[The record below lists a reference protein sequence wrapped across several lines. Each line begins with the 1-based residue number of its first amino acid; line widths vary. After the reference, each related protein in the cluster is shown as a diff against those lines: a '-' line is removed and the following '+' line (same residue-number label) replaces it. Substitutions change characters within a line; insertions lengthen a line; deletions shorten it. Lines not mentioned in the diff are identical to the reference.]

1 MTPDR
6 FIPPTSIIHTPR
18 MLPVVIVMVKAPI
31 AGFVKTRLSPPLS
44 QPDAASLALCFVKD
58 VVHSVQRVIPNIV
71 IAFTPPE
78 GRVVLERSLS
88 KQLLWFAQKGN
99 DLGERLN
106 SAITHAQDLG
116 FNPIIVLGA
125 DSPTIPASFIETA
138 LNALVTGETDVVLG
152 PTTDGGYYLI
162 GLNGS
167 QPELFQNTSWSSPFT
182 FQQTARKA
190 DQLNLRLLQLPEWY
204 DVDTPTDLVTLSNEF
219 LSNPEVRGR
228 APATCQWLLDHK
240 WLNVLRD

>member
-1 MTPDR
+1 
-6 FIPPTSIIHTPR
+6 
-18 MLPVVIVMVKAPI
+18 MVKAPI
-31 AGFVKTRLSPPLS
+31 AGFVKTRLTPPLS
-44 QPDAASLALCFVKD
+44 PSEAASLAHCFLKD
-58 VVHSVQRVIPNIV
+58 IVDSLKRVSPKIIV
-71 IAFTPPE
+71 AFTPPE

-106 SAITHAQDLG
+106 SAVAHARDLG

-125 DSPTIPASFIETA
+125 DSPTIPASFIETG
-138 LNALVTGETDVVLG
+138 LNALVSRETDVVLG

-162 GLNGS
+162 GLNRS
-167 QPELFQNTSWSSPFT
+167 QPELFQDIQWSSPST

-190 DQLNLRLLQLPEWY
+190 NQLNVRLLTLPEWY
-204 DVDTPTDLVTLSNEF
+204 DVDTPADLITLSNEL
-219 LSNPEVRGR
+219 LSHPEVRGR

-240 WLNVLRD
+240 RLNVLRD

>member
-1 MTPDR
+1 MV
-6 FIPPTSIIHTPR
+6 
-18 MLPVVIVMVKAPI
+18 PVIVVMVKAPI
-31 AGFVKTRLSPPLS
+31 AGFVKTRLTPPLS
-44 QPDAASLALCFVKD
+44 QSDAAILAQCFLKDIVDSLKQVTPK
-58 VVHSVQRVIPNIV
+58 IIV
-71 IAFTPPE
+71 AFTPPE
-78 GRVVLERSLS
+78 GRVVLERSLA

-106 SAITHAQDLG
+106 SAVTYAHDLG

-125 DSPTIPASFIETA
+125 DSPTIPVSFIETA
-138 LNALVTGETDVVLG
+138 LNTLVRGETDVVLG

-162 GLNGS
+162 GLNRL
-167 QPELFQNTSWSSPFT
+167 QPELFQHIPWSSAST

-190 DQLNLRLLQLPEWY
+190 NRLNLRLRTLPEWY
-204 DVDTPTDLVTLSNEF
+204 DVDTPADLKTLSNEL

-240 WLNVLRD
+240 RLNVLRD